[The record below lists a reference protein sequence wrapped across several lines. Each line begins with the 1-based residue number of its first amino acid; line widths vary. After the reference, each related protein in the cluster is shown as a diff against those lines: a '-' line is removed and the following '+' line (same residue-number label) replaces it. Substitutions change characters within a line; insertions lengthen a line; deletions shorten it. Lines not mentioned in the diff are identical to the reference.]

1 MALFTTTETWK
12 QLECTL
18 TDVWLCKM
26 WYIYT
31 QRNIIWAL
39 KRNKIL
45 IHATTYVNHEDA
57 MLKKKKSP
65 KGKKVERGM
74 VVTRDWKEERM

>member
-1 MALFTTTETWK
+1 
-12 QLECTL
+12 
-18 TDVWLCKM
+18 M
-26 WYIYT
+26 WYIYI

-39 KRNKIL
+39 KRNEIL

-57 MLKKKKSP
+57 MLKKKTTQSP
-65 KGKKVERGM
+65 KDKKVERGM